1 MICGTSADGT
11 IGPDLTHLATRTTL
25 AALTLPN
32 KPPDL
37 THWIEDPQRYK
48 PGSKMPGF
56 SLTSSQRDALVAYL
70 DGLK

>member
-1 MICGTSADGT
+1 MIRGTSANET
-11 IGPDLTHLATRTTL
+11 IGPDLTHLASRTTL

-32 KPPDL
+32 EPSEL
-37 THWIEDPQRYK
+37 ARWIEDPQRFK

-56 SLTSSQRDALVAYL
+56 SLTHGQSAALVAYL